1 MQDKFNGDRKYARVF
16 KHIEKSGEISK
27 NISLYEIMNAAKISI
42 DAKILLNENILGNEG
57 YFLNL
62 VEGDMLN
69 SFENSKYNADA
80 SSVRNLSRLT
90 KDEYFA
96 EYRGKYE
103 RL

>member
-1 MQDKFNGDRKYARVF
+1 
-16 KHIEKSGEISK
+16 
-27 NISLYEIMNAAKISI
+27 MNAAKISI

-57 YFLNL
+57 YFLSL

-80 SSVRNLSRLT
+80 SSIKKLSGLT
-90 KDEYFA
+90 KEEYFA